1 MMLLE
6 VGSVGTPMICSDIP
20 QNTAVLENGQ
30 VLFFK
35 SENANDLAEKIEW
48 AIENETEMNSFAKNA
63 KQIIEEKYLI
73 SRVAEKYNDLYKEV
87 ISHE

>member
-30 VLFFK
+30 VLFFESK
-35 SENANDLAEKIEW
+35 NADDLAEKLNW
-48 AIENETEMNSFAKNA
+48 AFENETKMNEFSKNA
-63 KQIIEEKYLI
+63 KQIIEEKYLV
-73 SRVAEKYNDLYKEV
+73 SRVAEKYNDLYNEV
-87 ISHE
+87 ISHG